1 MSWGGGILKFITGS
15 SRPYFIPLTKG
26 STLDPS
32 YDIFACFKFSL
43 LFLVFLHV
51 LYVPVAFSEL
61 LPMNKGEFKIQTEAT
76 YTFPD

>member
-1 MSWGGGILKFITGS
+1 MGWGVNTQIHHRFFWTLFHSPDK
-15 SRPYFIPLTKG
+15 R

-43 LFLVFLHV
+43 FFLVFLHI
-51 LYVPVAFSEL
+51 LYVSVAFSEL